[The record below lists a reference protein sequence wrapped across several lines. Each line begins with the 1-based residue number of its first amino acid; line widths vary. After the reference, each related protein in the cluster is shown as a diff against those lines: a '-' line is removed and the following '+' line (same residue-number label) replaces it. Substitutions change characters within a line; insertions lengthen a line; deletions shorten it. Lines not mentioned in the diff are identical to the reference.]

1 VVEETLEPGASVAKV
16 ALRHG
21 VNANQVF
28 QWRRLYRDGKL
39 GTAPANAVKLL
50 PVSVAEDEDL
60 AESEPL
66 AVIPLSAGAIHI
78 DAGRDSD
85 QPRRQRRSWPGV
97 CRSEEPARMIALP
110 AGTKIWIAAGV
121 TDMRRGFHGLSAQV
135 QTVLEQQPLSGHVF
149 VFRGRRGDIL
159 KVLWFDGDGLCLL
172 AKRLER
178 GRFVWPHA
186 SSGTVCLSRAQLSML
201 LEGIDW
207 RAPLRTAEQVMGV

>member
-1 VVEETLEPGASVAKV
+1 MVEVDLSGGVGAGLRRRRSAAERRRVVEETLEPGASVAKV

-78 DAGRDSD
+78 EL
-85 QPRRQRRSWPGV
+85 PGGIRISLEGSV
-97 CRSEEPARMIALP
+97 
-110 AGTKIWIAAGV
+110 
-121 TDMRRGFHGLSAQV
+121 DHGLVCA
-135 QTVLEQQPLSGHVF
+135 VLKSL
-149 VFRGRRGDIL
+149 RG
-159 KVLWFDGDGLCLL
+159 
-172 AKRLER
+172 
-178 GRFVWPHA
+178 
-186 SSGTVCLSRAQLSML
+186 
-201 LEGIDW
+201 
-207 RAPLRTAEQVMGV
+207 